1 MSLTVKDLTKRY
13 GDRTVVDRLSFGMPG
28 PGVYALLGTNGAGKT
43 TSIRMMLNMLS
54 RDGGEVLW
62 NGEPLDISRCNVGYL
77 AEERG
82 LYPKYALMDQLL
94 YFAALRDV
102 PRAEARRRI
111 RYWAQRLEV
120 EEYLYPSAPAQT
132 GRRGLL
138 GGSAQREKPKRPDQL
153 SKGNQQKIQLMAALL
168 SDPELLILD
177 EPLSGLDPINTDL
190 FKGIIRE
197 EIAAGKYLIMSSHQ
211 MATVEPIAHV
221 GEPEKILL
229 QRIQE
234 EHLPCVLCINKI
246 DTVEKKDDLLEVIA
260 AYSAVYPGFDAII
273 PISARTGDGLED
285 LMAQLQTYAAE
296 GPQLFPD
303 GMTTDQP
310 DAQVCAEIVRE
321 KLLLCLDKEIPHGTA
336 VEVTRFTEREDTGI
350 IDLDVTIYC
359 EKASHKGIIIGKHGD
374 MLKRISSL
382 ARRDIEKF
390 MGAKVYMETWV
401 KVKEN
406 WRDNVN
412 FIRARGYDEQ

>member
-82 LYPKYALMDQLL
+82 LYPKYPLMDQLM
-94 YFAALRDV
+94 YFAALRGV
-102 PRAEARRRI
+102 PRDVARRRIGELAGYLAVEEYLYPPKKPSRRI

-120 EEYLYPSAPAQT
+120 EEYLYPSAPAQA

-197 EIAAGKYLIMSSHQ
+197 EIEAGKYLIMSSHQ
-211 MATVEPIAHV
+211 MATVEEFCTDLTILDRSRTVLQGHLNDIKKGYGRVHLQLKTEEDAGPYIAESGAQIV
-221 GEPEKILL
+221 TRKEFEYQLKVTG
-229 QRIQE
+229 QE
-234 EHLPCVLCINKI
+234 QAN
-246 DTVEKKDDLLEVIA
+246 DLLARLTRAGVTVVLFNLREPSLHEIFVETVGGE
-260 AYSAVYPGFDAII
+260 SDA
-273 PISARTGDGLED
+273 
-285 LMAQLQTYAAE
+285 
-296 GPQLFPD
+296 
-303 GMTTDQP
+303 
-310 DAQVCAEIVRE
+310 
-321 KLLLCLDKEIPHGTA
+321 
-336 VEVTRFTEREDTGI
+336 
-350 IDLDVTIYC
+350 
-359 EKASHKGIIIGKHGD
+359 
-374 MLKRISSL
+374 
-382 ARRDIEKF
+382 
-390 MGAKVYMETWV
+390 
-401 KVKEN
+401 
-406 WRDNVN
+406 
-412 FIRARGYDEQ
+412 